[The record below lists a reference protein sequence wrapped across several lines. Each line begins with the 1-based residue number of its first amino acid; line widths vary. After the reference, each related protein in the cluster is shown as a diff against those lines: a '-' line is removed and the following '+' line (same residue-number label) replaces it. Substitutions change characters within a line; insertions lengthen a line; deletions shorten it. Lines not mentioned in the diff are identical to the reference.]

1 MFETLYHSNLFVMAI
16 PFVIGMVLGC
26 YVIPRMM
33 LVSVKNHWANDE
45 MGSDASTYKAIQIA
59 GLSLFPVLLITLCSS
74 LMVPMCLADNELA
87 HTFSNMVPRILQLV
101 SGMAFLFIAGL
112 KYDMHGSSSLM
123 RMGAI
128 VLASCLFPASHI
140 WINDLH
146 GFLGIHELPFWL
158 GSILTVVCSAYI
170 VLMFRL
176 LDGLDGLASSVGV
189 AILAILLC
197 VCGCSAGYTSGYTP
211 CIVASGTLATVL
223 VYWLMKIVSRKWAKT
238 LMGNSGSYILG
249 YIVAYLVIV
258 ISRRSGSEYL
268 VGGDMIVL
276 AAVILP
282 ATDIIRVIGSRVREG
297 RSLVMPD
304 KNQLLHL
311 LYRTGLSRYASLAV
325 VMLLP
330 VLYSMVAYLILPTV
344 SNTGLVA
351 VLALMV
357 WATHIGINYF
367 IRRYQTKTHQTA
379 WNKVYGEDAWNANV
393 PVEKIR
399 AKQVNFGTMGMPAHY
414 IQGQELEFLPDGMS
428 ALERNVKRL
437 CDMVVSGVCLVV
449 FSPLFLLSYILIKL
463 DDGGPAIF
471 KQERI
476 GRFGRPFN
484 IYKFRSMRLDAEKMG
499 PQLSHAGGDDD
510 PRLTKCGRFLRA
522 HHLDE
527 LPQLWNVFCGEMALI
542 GYRPERKFYIDQIME
557 HDPRYAFLYQIR
569 PGVTS
574 YATLYNG
581 YTDTMEKML
590 RRLEYDLYYL
600 SHRSWWLD
608 MKVLFLT
615 FTNIVF
621 GKKF

>member
-1 MFETLYHSNLFVMAI
+1 MFESLYQSRLFVAAI
-16 PFVIGMVLGC
+16 PFVIGIVFGS

-33 LVSVKNHWANDE
+33 LVSVKNHWTSNTDE
-45 MGSDASTYKAIQIA
+45 SDADTYKAIQIA
-59 GLSLFPVLLITLCSS
+59 GLSLFPVLLITLCSA
-74 LMVPMCLADNELA
+74 LMVPMCLAENDLA
-87 HTFSNMVPRILQLV
+87 RTFSNMVPRILQLI
-101 SGMAFLFIAGL
+101 SGMALLFITGL
-112 KYDMHGSSSLM
+112 KFDMHGSSSLM
-123 RMGAI
+123 RVGTI
-128 VLASCLFPASHI
+128 VFASCLFPASHI

-146 GFLGIHELPFWL
+146 GFLGIHELSFAV
-158 GSILTVVCSAYI
+158 GAVLTVSLATYI

-176 LDGLDGLASSVGV
+176 LDGLDGLASTIGV
-189 AILAILLC
+189 AILAVLLA
-197 VCGCSAGYTSGYTP
+197 VSGGSGGFTP
-211 CIVASGTLATVL
+211 GIVASGTLATVA
-223 VYWLMKIVSRKWAKT
+223 VFWTMRMFSKQWSKS

-258 ISRRSGSEYL
+258 ISRRAGTEYFEGADI
-268 VGGDMIVL
+268 VVL
-276 AAVILP
+276 AAIMLP
-282 ATDIIRVIGSRVREG
+282 ACDIVRVVGNRVREG
-297 RSLVMPD
+297 RSITLPD
-304 KNQLLHL
+304 KNQILHL
-311 LYRTGLSRYASLAV
+311 LYRTGLPRYASIALVLFLPILFSLIAYALV
-325 VMLLP
+325 GTLTTTAMILL
-330 VLYSMVAYLILPTV
+330 LFAME
-344 SNTGLVA
+344 
-351 VLALMV
+351 
-357 WATHIGINYF
+357 WATLLIVKFF

-437 CDMVVSGVCLVV
+437 CDMLVSGVCLVV

-476 GRFGRPFN
+476 GRFGRPFY

-608 MKVLFLT
+608 IKVLFLT
-615 FTNIVF
+615 FTSIVF